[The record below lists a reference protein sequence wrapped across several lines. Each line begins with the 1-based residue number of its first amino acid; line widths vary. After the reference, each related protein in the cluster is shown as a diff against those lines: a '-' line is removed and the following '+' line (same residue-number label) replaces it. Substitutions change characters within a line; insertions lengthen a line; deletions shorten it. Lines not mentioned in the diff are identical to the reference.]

1 MLVSL
6 PLHCC
11 SSIWIEINIKLQIVL
26 FVGRMIFLVSIGI
39 LRTWGRGAVGGDTS
53 KAFHRI
59 LIDATLKAFRSR
71 IHGNLK
77 NPISQLRPLLLSEVE
92 QKANFTHPTLV
103 KLQNLCPFLAFF
115 ARIWLWKLDSG
126 KVGSLWKFCQAKL
139 YMPGQC
145 NGRREKM
152 GSKPNPL
159 CGIFAPRPAL
169 AINSPGNTFLNIKA
183 FRRSFAEESPP
194 SNHNV

>member
-1 MLVSL
+1 MLVS
-6 PLHCC
+6 
-11 SSIWIEINIKLQIVL
+11 SIALLLKYLNWNKYQT
-26 FVGRMIFLVSIGI
+26 SD
-39 LRTWGRGAVGGDTS
+39 RTFCQNDCFHWNSWGRGAGVGDTS
-53 KAFHRI
+53 KAIHRI

-77 NPISQLRPLLLSEVE
+77 NPISQLRPLLLREVE

-103 KLQNLCPFLAFF
+103 KLQNLCPFLAF
-115 ARIWLWKLDSG
+115 LPVLDFENWILGRLVLFENS
-126 KVGSLWKFCQAKL
+126 VRQNCVCPA
-139 YMPGQC
+139 
-145 NGRREKM
+145 NGRREKV

-159 CGIFAPRPAL
+159 CEIFALRPAL